1 MEVGI
6 LQTAAL
12 ILMLSA
18 LVEGLIEY
26 FIGLLLEPLNQGDG
40 NREVFAQKLDV
51 YQLLMRYS
59 AAAAAIGL
67 CFSYGVDL
75 MAQVGLHGPAFV
87 GYIATGLLIGRGS
100 NYVHDFISRWLT
112 PPSP

>member
-59 AAAAAIGL
+59 AAAISVAL
-67 CFSYGVDL
+67 CFAYSVDL
-75 MAQVGLHGPAFV
+75 MGQVGLHGPAFV

-112 PPSP
+112 PPAP

>member
-18 LVEGLIEY
+18 LVEGLVEY
-26 FIGLLLEPLNQGDG
+26 FIGLLLEPLNQGD
-40 NREVFAQKLDV
+40 NIREVFAQKLDV

-59 AAAAAIGL
+59 AAASSIGL
-67 CFSYGVDL
+67 CFAYGVDL

-100 NYVHDFISRWLT
+100 NYVHDFIARWLT
-112 PPSP
+112 PPTP